1 MLDAFTRSLGARQY
15 SSSHSLREVAN
26 MKGKGLFF
34 QRSIH
39 RTEMNGPLQGSPR
52 MKIPFKPTPE
62 QPLIISASEVAQ
74 FLRCR
79 LQWNWDKRVGLRSK
93 KVSMPRVNGILV
105 HATKEE
111 FYQLERRQRTPEAMD
126 KAAKVA
132 FKKVT
137 EVPVTPK
144 DRELASAMLRG
155 YIEWIRDDK
164 SNEHSDRNIGKRNVI
179 PEWQFVL
186 PLVKDRS
193 ILIRGKI
200 DEMFEPRIYKKVLAL
215 DETKTKNS
223 ISFDMM
229 DMDAQLTT
237 YLWSMWKASS
247 MGILPKPFTDRRY
260 TRFIAWRT
268 VLRRQMPGP
277 RVKAPLFARESI
289 ERTPEELTMWEKDTL
304 RIVYDMLD
312 AAIYPTRRESCR
324 YDCDFYELCL
334 ARGNKHDLKEIIKE
348 QFIISSR
355 EK

>member
-1 MLDAFTRSLGARQY
+1 
-15 SSSHSLREVAN
+15 V
-26 MKGKGLFF
+26 KGKGLFF

-39 RTEMNGPLQGSPR
+39 RTEMTGPLQGGPR
-52 MKIPFKPTPE
+52 MKEPFVPTPE
-62 QPLIISASEVAQ
+62 TPLIISTSEISQ

-111 FYQLERRQRTPEAMD
+111 FYKLERRERTPKAMD
-126 KAAKVA
+126 TAAKAA

-137 EVPVTPK
+137 EVPVTSK
-144 DRELASAMLRG
+144 DRELATAMLQG
-155 YIEWIRDDK
+155 YIAWVRDDD
-164 SNEHSDRNIGKRNVI
+164 SNEHSDRNIGKKDVV
-179 PEWQFVL
+179 PEWAFVL

-215 DETKTKNS
+215 DETKTKNA

-229 DMDAQLTT
+229 DLDAQLTT
-237 YLWSMWKASS
+237 YLWAMWKSS
-247 MGILPKPFTDRRY
+247 TTDAWLLPEPFRHRRY
-260 TRFIAWRT
+260 DRFIAWRT

-289 ERTPEELTMWEKDTL
+289 ERSPEDLIMWERDTL
-304 RIVYDMLD
+304 RVVRDMLD

-334 ARGNKHDLKEIIKE
+334 NRGNKHDLKSIIAE
-348 QFIISSR
+348 QFTIPST